1 MGAAKQLYVKR
12 SHFVTLDEAKENTQ
26 VHMKN
31 GGSYTALKGELIA
44 TNLEGDQM
52 VITQEQKD
60 NYIPV
65 PMTEL
70 SDYEAQMAK
79 GYAEMAEINLEMVEA
94 FHHAENEA
102 ETTTN
107 SLVNGEYKEY

>member
-31 GGSYTALKGELIA
+31 GESFTVFKGELIA
-44 TNLEGDQM
+44 TDLEGHQM
-52 VITQEQKD
+52 VIPQSQKD

-65 PMTEL
+65 ELEEL
-70 SDYEAQMAK
+70 SPYEVQMAK
-79 GYAEMAEINLEMVEA
+79 GYAEMGAINSEIAEAYYHV
-94 FHHAENEA
+94 ENEA
-102 ETTTN
+102 ESATTRLITGAYN
-107 SLVNGEYKEY
+107 D